1 MEYIQYIII
10 IIITIIIAFAIIK
23 SKNKNF
29 KIEANKLV
37 EYLGGRENIIDYNF
51 TKSRLTVKLK
61 NTEIVNKESI
71 QKLGAQGIV
80 EVDNQLK
87 IILGEDARQLKKYID
102 ELKWYLSLF
111 SLFDKK
117 CQSNIIK

>member
-1 MEYIQYIII
+1 MEYLQYLIIVLVMV
-10 IIITIIIAFAIIK
+10 IIAFAIIK

-29 KIEANKLV
+29 RLEANKLV
-37 EYLGGRENIIDYNF
+37 VYLGGRDNILEYAY

-61 NTEIVNKESI
+61 DVSLVNKDSI

-87 IILGEDARQLKKYID
+87 IILGDDARQLIRYID
-102 ELKWYLSLF
+102 ELK
-111 SLFDKK
+111 
-117 CQSNIIK
+117 

>member
-1 MEYIQYIII
+1 MEYVQYLIIVLVMLV
-10 IIITIIIAFAIIK
+10 IAFAIIK

-37 EYLGGRENIIDYNF
+37 VYLGGRDNIIEYAY

-61 NTEIVNKESI
+61 NVALANKDAI

-87 IILGEDARQLKKYID
+87 IIFGSDARQLIRYID
-102 ELKWYLSLF
+102 ELK
-111 SLFDKK
+111 
-117 CQSNIIK
+117 